1 MLYEAGI
8 ECLLEKYVF
17 DETRGMNLLEY
28 KSDGLN
34 AIKDLAL

>member
-1 MLYEAGI
+1 VLYEAGI

-34 AIKDLAL
+34 AIEDLAL